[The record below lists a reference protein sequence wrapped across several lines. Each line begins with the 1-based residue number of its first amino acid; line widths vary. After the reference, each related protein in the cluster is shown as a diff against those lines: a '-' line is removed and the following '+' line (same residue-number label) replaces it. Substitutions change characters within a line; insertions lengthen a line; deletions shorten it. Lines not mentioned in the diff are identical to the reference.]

1 MHCCLLNCKTNICG
15 TNFGGEHAA
24 SETSVKTYKTTGVV
38 TKRTIIQIFTALK
51 PSNLMST
58 TARIKRRMEGGEKE
72 ETQKDKMAENNSKEK
87 DEMEN

>member
-1 MHCCLLNCKTNICG
+1 
-15 TNFGGEHAA
+15 
-24 SETSVKTYKTTGVV
+24 
-38 TKRTIIQIFTALK
+38 
-51 PSNLMST
+51 MST